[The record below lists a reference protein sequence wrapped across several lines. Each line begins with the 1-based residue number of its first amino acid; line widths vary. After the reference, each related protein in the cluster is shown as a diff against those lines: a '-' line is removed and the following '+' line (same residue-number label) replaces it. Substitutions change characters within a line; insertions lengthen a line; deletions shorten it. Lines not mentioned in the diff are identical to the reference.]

1 MLHEMYVYWVM
12 FWAMP
17 DWILAMVL
25 LLLLILIVMGLK
37 KLSE

>member
-25 LLLLILIVMGLK
+25 LLLLILVVMGLK